1 MNLEVIC
8 LETDAFYDLVD
19 KVVDKMMAERKEQA
33 EWLSVD
39 EAMNLLKI
47 TSRTTLQKLKNEG
60 HVKFTQPMKK
70 LTLFSRKSI
79 LAYLEKHS
87 KESFK

>member
-19 KVVDKMMAERKEQA
+19 KVVDKMMVERKEQA
-33 EWLSVD
+33 EWLSVE

-47 TSRTTLQKLKNEG
+47 TSKTTLQKLKNEG
-60 HVKFTQPMKK
+60 YVKFTQPMKK

-79 LAYLEKHS
+79 MAYLEKHS